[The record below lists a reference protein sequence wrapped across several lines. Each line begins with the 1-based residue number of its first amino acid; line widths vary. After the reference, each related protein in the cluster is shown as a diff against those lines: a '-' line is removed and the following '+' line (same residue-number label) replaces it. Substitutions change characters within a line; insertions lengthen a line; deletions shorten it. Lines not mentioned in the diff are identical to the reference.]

1 MEQTKKIKFFCL
13 PGGGTSSI
21 VFIKWGGLL
30 SKHLRQ
36 CLIDIPGRGLR
47 KKEQT
52 LTDIESIT
60 EDLYRGWEKYM
71 HDGRDEDYMLFGY
84 CMGGIFLYE
93 LYKKIRREGKKL
105 PVHIVLSAAD
115 VPDGDVYAEPFLEN
129 QATKYQFYD
138 LLRSCFPEHTFPDTE
153 MLTAFRHKFVDV
165 LYAKYARDGRF
176 TPVTVDELHAANCDD
191 AMMESFEFRE
201 CLGLA
206 NDLMEILTVD
216 TQICSDYQRSKPE
229 VVKFNC
235 GITCIA
241 GKDDL
246 LLKPERMRAWQ
257 RYTDKACTLDILEA
271 DHRFLMTANPVPC
284 GVINRDADKI
294 WETMQ

>member
-1 MEQTKKIKFFCL
+1 MEQMKKIKFFCL

-21 VFIKWGGLL
+21 VFLKWGGLL
-30 SKHLRQ
+30 APYLRQ

-52 LTDIESIT
+52 LTDLASIT
-60 EDLYRGWEKYM
+60 DELYRGWEKYM
-71 HDGRDEDYMLFGY
+71 NDGRDEEYMLFGY

-93 LYKKIRREGKKL
+93 LYRKILRAGKKP

-115 VPDGDVYAEPFLEN
+115 VPDGNVYAEPFLDN
-129 QATKYQFYD
+129 QATKHQFYD
-138 LLRSCFPEHTFPDTE
+138 LLRSCFPEHTFPDTD

-165 LYAKYARDGRF
+165 VYAKYARDGRF
-176 TPVTVDELHAANCDD
+176 TAVSQEELRAAGCDD
-191 AMMESFEFRE
+191 AMMDSFEFRE

-216 TQICSDYQRSKPE
+216 AQICSDYQRGEHEPL
-229 VVKFNC
+229 KFPC

-241 GKDDL
+241 GQHDL
-246 LLKPERMRAWQ
+246 LLAPDTMKEWQ
-257 RYTDKACTLDILEA
+257 RYTDQPCTLDILDA
-271 DHRFLMTANPVPC
+271 DHRFLMTANPVPV
-284 GVINRDADKI
+284 GVINRETEKI
-294 WETMQ
+294 REKLQ